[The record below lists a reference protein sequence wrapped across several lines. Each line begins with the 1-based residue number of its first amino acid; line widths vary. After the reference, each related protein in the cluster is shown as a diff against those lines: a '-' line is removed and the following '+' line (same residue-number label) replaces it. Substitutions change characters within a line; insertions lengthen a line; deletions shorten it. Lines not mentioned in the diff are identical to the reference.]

1 MIWISQRAVASVQ
14 TLKWIIEKGTVHYCP
29 SDHDGDHDDHH
40 DDRDDDHDGDDHDG
54 NDENVEQNDDS
65 RLSAPLLTR
74 DHCDTSLLVKS

>member
-1 MIWISQRAVASVQ
+1 M
-14 TLKWIIEKGTVHYCP
+14 HYCP